1 MNEKETGGDVAMK
14 KNMKSNGSGLMT
26 LLSIVFVCGTVVMAS
41 AESTVTKTDGTVV
54 KVKALRWV
62 EGQASFNVVQ
72 ADGSTF
78 MLPKAS
84 IEKIEMD
91 KPPKFALAESQ
102 LNSKQFDAAIF
113 SLESVVSEYAK
124 QGWDV
129 EAASQLAEIY
139 LRKNDPKKAAAV
151 METVV
156 RGVAKIELSADAQLM
171 YWKALLGQGAGS
183 MAKLK
188 VELDEAIATGQRDI
202 VAAAYIARGGMNHI
216 KNDREAALL
225 DYLRVVILFEN
236 VKSIQPEALFKAAAL
251 LDELKDRGGRGDI
264 LRRMLID
271 KYPESSYTT
280 QARSKMS

>member
-1 MNEKETGGDVAMK
+1 MK
-14 KNMKSNGSGLMT
+14 KNVKSNGRRLVI
-26 LLSIVFVCGTVVMAS
+26 LLSIVFACGIVAMAR
-41 AESTVTKTDGTVV
+41 ADGTVTKTDGTLV
-54 KVKALRWV
+54 KVKGLRWV
-62 EGQASFNVVQ
+62 EGQAAFNVVQ

-91 KPPKFALAESQ
+91 KPQKFALAESQ
-102 LNSKQFDAAIF
+102 INSKQLDAAIF

-139 LRKNDPKKAAAV
+139 LKKNDPKKAAAV

-171 YWKALLGQGAGS
+171 YWKALLGQGVGS
-183 MAKLK
+183 TAKLK
-188 VELDEAIATGQRDI
+188 VELGEAIATGQRDI
-202 VAAAYIARGGMNHI
+202 VAAAYVARGGMNHI
-216 KNDREAALL
+216 NNDKEAALL
-225 DYLRVVILFEN
+225 DYLRVVILFDN
-236 VKSIQPEALFKAAAL
+236 VRSIQPEALFKAAAL
-251 LDELKDRGGRGDI
+251 LDEMKDRSGRGDI

-271 KYPESSYTT
+271 KYPESPYTA